1 METFF
6 DTWIAELRGDPK
18 KTETDR
24 SGTGSVPADP
34 DVLRG
39 GAGGA
44 AADAGRSLMVQP
56 FAILQ
61 AADIR
66 EQVIS

>member
-1 METFF
+1 METFL
-6 DTWIAELRGDPK
+6 DTWIAELRGDPAE
-18 KTETDR
+18 TETER

-34 DVLRG
+34 DGRRG
-39 GAGGA
+39 GAGG
-44 AADAGRSLMVQP
+44 ADAGRSLMVQP

-66 EQVIS
+66 EQVI